1 MTDDRT
7 FSIGPDD
14 GRTLPLGPAGD
25 AASTGEDVGT
35 VIGPYRLLRRIG
47 EGGMGEVFEAE
58 QTEPIRRRVALKVI
72 KQGMDTRAVVAR
84 FDAERQAL
92 ALMDHPCIAK
102 VFDAGATGRGRPFFV
117 MEYVEGESI
126 TDFCN
131 RRRLGTAERL
141 ELFVRVCEGVQHA
154 HQKAVIHRDLKPSN
168 ILVAEVDGRPAP
180 KIIDFGVAKATTQ
193 RLTEMTMFTELG
205 QMVGTPEYM
214 SPEQA
219 SLTDDDIDT
228 RTDVYALGVVL
239 YELLSGALPFDSRDL
254 RQAGYEAIRKII
266 REQDPPRP
274 STRFSTLGERST
286 SVAEARGLAPKRLQG
301 ELRGDLDWITMKA
314 LEKDRDR
321 RYETANGLAADVRR
335 HLRNEPVT
343 AGPPSASYRLG
354 KLVRRNRGTFA
365 ALGAIAAVLVAAVVV
380 SSAMYVRAERAS
392 RLAIRAAAKATQVS
406 RFLGDM
412 LGGVGPHVAQGRDT
426 QMLRAILDETAG
438 RIGEELADQPEVE
451 AALRL
456 QLGRTYRQLGEYGAA
471 QAQIDRML
479 ALKSAFDGASPF
491 PAAYLVEAGSLAWN
505 RGEMKD
511 AEATYRQALQGM
523 ADAAS
528 VDSVAWAEA
537 SLYLANVLQEQGDY
551 GEADSLM
558 HLSLA
563 VYRGLPQE
571 SDALAVNLNSL
582 GNLARYQG
590 DLPAAEGFYT
600 EALAV
605 HRRVLGDL
613 HPFVATDLH
622 NLGRLL
628 DALGQRDRGE
638 GMLREA
644 LAIHGK
650 VFDGPHPDTA
660 ILLRS
665 LAEILMGAERF
676 DEADS
681 LSLAAHEMTRKI
693 YGERHE
699 STVRSQIAVAEVKS
713 RRGRLAEAEAIFAGL
728 VTACR
733 DTGIT
738 DPSLLPTVLYRL
750 ATTQQK
756 QGRNREALVPYGEA
770 VELSTA
776 LSGAD
781 HPNTLLF
788 RNDYARALYGL
799 GDYTASL
806 QQLQVVLEARER
818 VLGAEHPE
826 TSITRVDLGRCLRRL
841 DRPQEAEV
849 QFRLGRDNFG
859 AARGNDHPGRW
870 IGTMHL
876 AGALVDLGRFDDAE
890 GELKG
895 AEAFYLARSGEGG
908 GELRTVRSRLSAL
921 YLRSQRRAESDRLLA
936 QALDAAPGPVDPRT
950 RCRILTDRAEA
961 WLALG
966 EPAEAEKVLLE
977 CFDVLDREL
986 GAASGDTQD
995 VVRLLAT
1002 ACDRLG
1008 RQRDAAAWRAR
1019 LL

>member
-1 MTDDRT
+1 MNDDRT
-7 FSIGPDD
+7 YSLGPDD
-14 GRTLPLGPAGD
+14 DRTLPLGPAGGG
-25 AASTGEDVGT
+25 APGEDVGS
-35 VIGPYRLLRRIG
+35 VIGPYKLLRRIG

-102 VFDAGATGRGRPFFV
+102 VFDAGATDRGRPFFV

-126 TDFCN
+126 TDYCN
-131 RRRLGTAERL
+131 RRRLGTDERL

-205 QMVGTPEYM
+205 QLIGTPEYM

-239 YELLSGALPFDSRDL
+239 YELLSGALPFESREL
-254 RQAGYEAIRKII
+254 RKAGYEAIRKII

-274 STRFSTLGERST
+274 STRFSGLGERST
-286 SVAEARGLAPKRLQG
+286 SVADARGIAPKRLQS

-335 HLRNEPVT
+335 HLRNEPVS

-365 ALGAIAAVLVAAVVV
+365 ALGAIAVVLVAAVVV
-380 SSAMYVRAERAS
+380 SSVMYVRAERAS
-392 RLAIRAAAKATQVS
+392 RLARSEASKATQVS

-426 QMLRAILDETAG
+426 KMLRAILDETAARVG
-438 RIGEELADQPEVE
+438 KELADQPEVE

-456 QLGRTYRQLGEYGAA
+456 QLGLTYRQLGEYEAA
-471 QAQIDRML
+471 QEQIDRVREL
-479 ALKSAFDGASPF
+479 QTAFDRASPF
-491 PAAYLVEAGSLAWN
+491 PAKFLVEAGSLAWN

-511 AEATYRQALQGM
+511 AEATYRQALLRM
-523 ADAAS
+523 ADAAP

-537 SLYLANVLQEQGDY
+537 SLYLANVLQEQGHY
-551 GEADSLM
+551 VEADSLM

-563 VYRGLPQE
+563 IYRGLPQE

-582 GNLARYQG
+582 GNLSRYQG
-590 DLPAAEGFYT
+590 DLPAAEGFYN

-605 HRRVLGDL
+605 HRRVLGDA

-628 DALGQRDRGE
+628 DAMGRSEQGE
-638 GMLREA
+638 KLLREA
-644 LAIHGK
+644 IAIHGR

-665 LAEILMGAERF
+665 LAELIMSSERF

-681 LSLAAHEMTRKI
+681 LAQAACAMTRTI
-693 YGERHE
+693 YGDHNEN
-699 STVRSQIAVAEVKS
+699 TVHALISVAEVQS
-713 RRGRLAEAEAIFAGL
+713 RRGNLAAAEATFAGL
-728 VTACR
+728 VTTCR

-738 DPSLLPTVLYRL
+738 DPGLLSTVLYRL
-750 ATTQQK
+750 ATTQLK
-756 QGRNREALVPYGEA
+756 QGRNRDALAPFAEA

-776 LSGAD
+776 VSGAD

-788 RNDYARALYGL
+788 RNDYARALAGL
-799 GDYTASL
+799 GDDEAAV
-806 QQLQVVLEARER
+806 QQLRVVLAARER
-818 VLGAEHPE
+818 VLGPGHPE
-826 TSITRVDLGRCLRRL
+826 TSITRVDLGRSLRRL
-841 DRPQEAEV
+841 GKPEEAEA
-849 QFRLGRDNFG
+849 QLRQGRDDYG
-859 AARGNDHPGRW
+859 AAKGNDHPGRW
-870 IGTMHL
+870 IGTVHL
-876 AGALVDLGRFDDAE
+876 AGALIDLKRFDAAE
-890 GELKG
+890 QELQA
-895 AEAFYLARSGEGG
+895 AEEFYLEHSGAGSVET
-908 GELRTVRSRLSAL
+908 RWVRVRLSNL
-921 YLRSQRRAESDRLLA
+921 YLRAGRRADADRMMAL
-936 QALDAAPGPVDPRT
+936 ALDGTPGPVDART
-950 RCRILTDRAEA
+950 RGRALNDRGES
-961 WLALG
+961 WLAMDK
-966 EPAEAEKVLLE
+966 PDEAEKSLKESFKILE
-977 CFDVLDREL
+977 AEL
-986 GAASGDTQD
+986 GATNGDTQYAM
-995 VVRLLAT
+995 RLLAT
-1002 ACDRLG
+1002 TCDRLG
-1008 RQRDAAAWRAR
+1008 RPRDAAAWRAR
-1019 LL
+1019 LQ

>member
-1 MTDDRT
+1 MTDDLTRA
-7 FSIGPDD
+7 IGPDD
-14 GRTLPLGPAGD
+14 DRTLPLGPAGG
-25 AASTGEDVGT
+25 AAPTGEDVGT

-92 ALMDHPCIAK
+92 AMMDHPCIAK
-102 VFDAGATGRGRPFFV
+102 VFDAGATDRGRPYFV

-126 TDFCN
+126 TDYCN
-131 RRRLGTAERL
+131 RRRLGTEERL

-254 RQAGYEAIRKII
+254 RKAGYEAIRKII

-274 STRFSTLGERST
+274 STRFSGLGEHTT
-286 SVAEARGLAPKRLQG
+286 SIAEARGIAPKRLQG

-314 LEKDRDR
+314 LEKDRER

-365 ALGAIAAVLVAAVVV
+365 ALGAITAVLIAAVVV
-380 SSAMYVRAERAS
+380 SSVMYLRAERAS
-392 RLAIRAAAKATQVS
+392 RLAIREAAKATQVS

-426 QMLRAILDETAG
+426 EMLRAILDETAG
-438 RIGEELADQPEVE
+438 RIGTELADQPEVE

-471 QAQIDRML
+471 QAQIDRVL
-479 ALKSAFDGASPF
+479 ALRSAFGRTADF
-491 PAAYLVEAGSLAWN
+491 PAMYLVEAGSLAWN
-505 RGEMKD
+505 RGEMKE
-511 AEATYRQALQGM
+511 AETTYRQALQSL
-523 ADAAS
+523 ADSAPI
-528 VDSVAWAEA
+528 DSVAWAEA
-537 SLYLANVLQEQGDY
+537 SLYLANVLQEQGNY

-613 HPFVATDLH
+613 HPFVSTDLH

-628 DALGQRDRGE
+628 DAMGRSGE
-638 GMLREA
+638 GEKLLREA
-644 LAIHGK
+644 IAIHGK

-665 LAEILMGAERF
+665 LAEIVVGSERF

-681 LSLAAHEMTRKI
+681 LALAAYAMTRTI
-693 YGERHE
+693 YGDHDEA
-699 STVRSQIAVAEVKS
+699 TVHAQIAVAEVQS
-713 RRGRLAEAEAIFAGL
+713 RRGNLAGAEATFAGL
-728 VTACR
+728 VTTCR

-756 QGRNREALVPYGEA
+756 QGRNRDALVPYAEA

-776 LSGAD
+776 VSGAD

-788 RNDYARALYGL
+788 RNDYARALAGL
-799 GDYTASL
+799 GEDEAAVK
-806 QQLQVVLEARER
+806 QLRVVLETRER

-826 TSITRVDLGRCLRRL
+826 TSITRVDLGRSLRRL
-841 DRPQEAEV
+841 GQPEEAEA
-849 QFRLGRDNFG
+849 QLRRGRDDYG
-859 AARGNDHPGRW
+859 TAKGNDHPGRW
-870 IGTMHL
+870 IGTVHL
-876 AGALVDLGRFDDAE
+876 AGALIDLKRYDDAE
-890 GELKG
+890 KELT
-895 AEAFYLARSGEGG
+895 ATEAFYLGHSGPGSTET
-908 GELRTVRSRLSAL
+908 RWVRARLSSL
-921 YLRSQRRAESDRLLA
+921 HLRAGRRADADRLLA
-936 QALDAAPGPVDPRT
+936 LALDTAPGPVDPRT
-950 RCRILTDRAEA
+950 RGRILTDRGES

-966 EPAEAEKVLLE
+966 ELGEAEKVLRESFGILE
-977 CFDVLDREL
+977 KEL
-986 GAASGDTQD
+986 GAANGDAQYAM
-995 VVRLLAT
+995 RLLAGL
-1002 ACDRLG
+1002 CDRQG
-1008 RQRDAAAWRAR
+1008 RPQEAAAWRAR

>member
-1 MTDDRT
+1 MSDDRT

-14 GRTLPLGPAGD
+14 DCTLPLGSAGGG
-25 AASTGEDVGT
+25 AAGEDVGT

-92 ALMDHPCIAK
+92 AMMDHPCIAK
-102 VFDAGATGRGRPFFV
+102 VFDAGATDRGRPYFV

-126 TDFCN
+126 TDYCN
-131 RRRLGTAERL
+131 RRRLGTEERL

-168 ILVAEVDGRPAP
+168 ILVAEVDGRPVP

-219 SLTDDDIDT
+219 SMTDDDIDT

-254 RQAGYEAIRKII
+254 RKAGYEAIRKII

-274 STRFSTLGERST
+274 STRFSDLGEQST
-286 SVAEARGLAPKRLQG
+286 SVAEARGIAPKRLQG

-335 HLRNEPVT
+335 HLRNEPVS

-365 ALGAIAAVLVAAVVV
+365 ALGAITFVLIAAVVV
-380 SSAMYVRAERAS
+380 SSVMYVRAERAS
-392 RLAIRAAAKATQVS
+392 RLAISEAAKATQVS

-426 QMLRAILDETAG
+426 EMLRAILDETAARVG
-438 RIGEELADQPEVE
+438 KELANQPEVE

-456 QLGRTYRQLGEYGAA
+456 QLGRTYRQLGEYEAA
-471 QAQIDRML
+471 QAQIDRVL
-479 ALKSAFDGASPF
+479 ELRSAFGRASAF
-491 PAAYLVEAGSLAWN
+491 PAMYLVEAGSLAWN
-505 RGEMKD
+505 RGEMKE
-511 AEATYRQALQGM
+511 AEATYRQALQRM
-523 ADAAS
+523 TDTAAI
-528 VDSVAWAEA
+528 DSIAFAEA
-537 SLYLANVLQEQGDY
+537 SLYLANVLQEQGNY
-551 GEADSLM
+551 GAADSLM
-558 HLSLA
+558 QRSLA
-563 VYRGLPQE
+563 VYRSLPQE
-571 SDALAVNLNSL
+571 SDALAVTLNSL
-582 GNLARYQG
+582 GNLARYKG

-628 DALGQRDRGE
+628 DAMGRSGE
-638 GMLREA
+638 GEKLLREA
-644 LAIHGK
+644 IAIHGR

-660 ILLRS
+660 VLLRS
-665 LAEILMGAERF
+665 LAEMIMGSERF

-681 LSLAAHEMTRKI
+681 LSLAAHEMTRTI
-693 YGERHE
+693 YGDRNENTLKSE
-699 STVRSQIAVAEVKS
+699 ISVAELKS
-713 RRGRLAEAEAIFAGL
+713 RRGNFAEAEAIFAGL
-728 VTACR
+728 VPTCR

-750 ATTQQK
+750 ATTQLK
-756 QGRNREALVPYGEA
+756 QGRSRDALTPFAEA

-776 LSGAD
+776 TSGAD

-788 RNDYARALYGL
+788 RNDYARALAGL
-799 GDYTASL
+799 GDDEAAVK
-806 QQLQVVLEARER
+806 QLRVVLATRER
-818 VLGAEHPE
+818 VLGAGHPE
-826 TSITRVDLGRCLRRL
+826 TSITRVDLGRSLRRL
-841 DRPQEAEV
+841 GQPEEAEP
-849 QFRLGRDNFG
+849 QLRRGRDDYT
-859 AARGNDHPGRW
+859 AAKGIDHPGRW
-870 IGTMHL
+870 IGTVHL
-876 AGALVDLGRFDDAE
+876 AGALIDLKRYDEAE
-890 GELKG
+890 KELTDT
-895 AEAFYLARSGEGG
+895 EAFYLGQSGAGSTDT
-908 GELRTVRSRLSAL
+908 RWVRARLSSL
-921 YLRSQRRAESDRLLA
+921 HLRAGHRADADRLLA
-936 QALDAAPGPVDPRT
+936 LALDETPGPLDART
-950 RCRILTDRAEA
+950 RGRILYDRGES
-961 WLALG
+961 WLAMG
-966 EPAEAEKVLLE
+966 ELDEAEKTLLDS
-977 CFDVLDREL
+977 FKVLDAEL
-986 GAASGDTQD
+986 GAANGDTQY
-995 VVRLLAT
+995 VMRLLAT
-1002 ACDRLG
+1002 TCDRLG
-1008 RQRDAAAWRAR
+1008 RPRDAAAWRAR

>member
-1 MTDDRT
+1 M
-7 FSIGPDD
+7 
-14 GRTLPLGPAGD
+14 
-25 AASTGEDVGT
+25 
-35 VIGPYRLLRRIG
+35 IGPYRLLRRIG

-102 VFDAGATGRGRPFFV
+102 VFDAGATERGRPFFV

-126 TDFCN
+126 TDYCN
-131 RRRLGTAERL
+131 RRRLGTDERL

-205 QMVGTPEYM
+205 QLIGTPEYM

-254 RQAGYEAIRKII
+254 RKAGYEAIRKII

-314 LEKDRDR
+314 LEKDRER

-365 ALGAIAAVLVAAVVV
+365 ALGAITAVLIAAVVV
-380 SSAMYVRAERAS
+380 SSVMYVRAERAS
-392 RLAIRAAAKATQVS
+392 RLAIREAAKATQVS

-426 QMLRAILDETAG
+426 EMLRAILDETAG
-438 RIGEELADQPEVE
+438 RVGKELADQPEVE

-456 QLGRTYRQLGEYGAA
+456 QLGRTYRQLGDYGAA
-471 QAQIDRML
+471 QAQIDRVL
-479 ALKSAFDGASPF
+479 ALRSAFGRDSAF
-491 PAAYLVEAGSLAWN
+491 PVMYLVEAGSLAWN
-505 RGEMKD
+505 RGEMKQ
-511 AEATYRQALQGM
+511 AEATYRQALQSM
-523 ADAAS
+523 ADSAP

-537 SLYLANVLQEQGDY
+537 SLYLANVLQEQGNY

-558 HLSLA
+558 QRSLA

-582 GNLARYQG
+582 GNLARYRG

-613 HPFVATDLH
+613 HPFVSTDLH

-628 DALGQRDRGE
+628 EAMGRSGE
-638 GMLREA
+638 GEQLLREA
-644 LAIHGK
+644 IAIHGK

-665 LAEILMGAERF
+665 LAEIIVGSERF

-681 LSLAAHEMTRKI
+681 LAQAAYAMTRTI
-693 YGERHE
+693 YGDHDET
-699 STVRSQIAVAEVKS
+699 TVQALIAVAEVQS
-713 RRGRLAEAEAIFAGL
+713 RRGNLAGAEATFAGL
-728 VTACR
+728 VTTCR

-756 QGRNREALVPYGEA
+756 QGRNREALVPYAEA

-776 LSGAD
+776 VSGAD

-788 RNDYARALYGL
+788 RNDYARALAGL
-799 GDYTASL
+799 GDDEAAVK
-806 QQLQVVLEARER
+806 QLRVVLATRER
-818 VLGAEHPE
+818 VLGADHPE
-826 TSITRVDLGRCLRRL
+826 TSITRVDLGRSLRRL
-841 DRPQEAEV
+841 NQTEEAESSC
-849 QFRLGRDNFG
+849 
-859 AARGNDHPGRW
+859 ARGATITRPPRGSTIPG
-870 IGTMHL
+870 
-876 AGALVDLGRFDDAE
+876 AGS
-890 GELKG
+890 
-895 AEAFYLARSGEGG
+895 ARC
-908 GELRTVRSRLSAL
+908 T
-921 YLRSQRRAESDRLLA
+921 
-936 QALDAAPGPVDPRT
+936 
-950 RCRILTDRAEA
+950 
-961 WLALG
+961 W
-966 EPAEAEKVLLE
+966 PA
-977 CFDVLDREL
+977 R
-986 GAASGDTQD
+986 
-995 VVRLLAT
+995 
-1002 ACDRLG
+1002 
-1008 RQRDAAAWRAR
+1008 
-1019 LL
+1019 